1 MPRELTIERVVPG
14 GSGLGRIDGAVTLVA
29 GGLPGDRVV
38 VEPRPEGERLLRA
51 EVLSVEA
58 PGPHRRPDAEVCPRA
73 LDSTCGGCDWPAL
86 RLESHGDLKK
96 ELVRDALRRIGRI
109 PDTELPEFRF
119 VPSPRNY
126 RLRSRL
132 HWDGGGKLGFL
143 ARASSETSDLVTCE
157 VVSETLLARLPAIRE
172 ALRET
177 NVPEA
182 ELQTLEGNDGTPL
195 LGALRSETRIADP
208 DRVAGKLHGPLDGVR
223 VISTGRLVA
232 NRGLSSL
239 RLEAGG
245 VPFRVSVSSFFQGN
259 RFLLGAF
266 LDEARDVARRAA
278 AGGTSRGALDLY
290 AGAGFLT
297 RPLLEAGFETEAV
310 ELDTSSSAD
319 LVANLTAWRAEG
331 LPGRGK
337 AISSRVEA
345 HVGRMREPVD
355 VVFAD
360 PPREGLS
367 PLVRKALLRMKPRSL
382 FLVSCYPATFARDL
396 AGLLPRYRVASVT
409 LLDLF
414 PGTHHVETLA
424 ALERR
429 P

>member
-1 MPRELTIERVVPG
+1 
-14 GSGLGRIDGAVTLVA
+14 
-29 GGLPGDRVV
+29 
-38 VEPRPEGERLLRA
+38 
-51 EVLSVEA
+51 
-58 PGPHRRPDAEVCPRA
+58 
-73 LDSTCGGCDWPAL
+73 
-86 RLESHGDLKK
+86 
-96 ELVRDALRRIGRI
+96 
-109 PDTELPEFRF
+109 
-119 VPSPRNY
+119 
-126 RLRSRL
+126 
-132 HWDGGGKLGFL
+132 
-143 ARASSETSDLVTCE
+143 
-157 VVSETLLARLPAIRE
+157 
-172 ALRET
+172 
-177 NVPEA
+177 
-182 ELQTLEGNDGTPL
+182 
-195 LGALRSETRIADP
+195 
-208 DRVAGKLHGPLDGVR
+208 

-259 RFLLGAF
+259 RFLLDAF
-266 LDEARDVARRAA
+266 LGEARDVAKRAA
-278 AGGTSRGALDLY
+278 TGGTSRGALDLY

-337 AISSRVEA
+337 AISSRVET
-345 HVGRMREPVD
+345 HLGRMREPVD

-367 PLVRKALLRMKPRSL
+367 PLVRKALLRLRPRCL
-382 FLVSCYPATFARDL
+382 FLVSCDPATFARDL
-396 AGLLPRYRVASVT
+396 AGLLPRFRVASVT
-409 LLDLF
+409 LPDLF